1 MVKYEFGKLSTLG
14 LTSSKKTKKSKQS
27 EFGKRSKL
35 GTSLKKGNPKIK
47 SDISPARALYPFSV
61 FEKVRLPKFGKNMKR
76 KRLNSTKKYRK

>member
-14 LTSSKKTKKSKQS
+14 IESTKKTKKSKQS

-47 SDISPARALYPFSV
+47 PDISPAKSQYPFSV
-61 FEKVRLPKFGKNMKR
+61 FEKYKLPKFGKNTKR
-76 KRLNSTKKYRK
+76 KRVNSTKKYRK